1 MKRNNPKTIK
11 KKIPDKI
18 CPMGCGRIKGIRQPN
33 NDIVY
38 DCQHPTCSYAI
49 TVKYKI
55 TKYHEKQD

>member
-1 MKRNNPKTIK
+1 MKRNNPKPIK

-49 TVKYKI
+49 TVKYSSK
-55 TKYHEKQD
+55 K